1 LRIWIQ
7 NKGGM
12 ESSEAIEVVAKDS
25 FGSAIFSPLEH
36 RITIR
41 LPT

>member
-25 FGSAIFSPLEH
+25 FGSGIMSDGFQANERALK
-36 RITIR
+36 
-41 LPT
+41 

>member
-7 NKGGM
+7 NKGGL

-25 FGSAIFSPLEH
+25 FGSG
-36 RITIR
+36 RQ
-41 LPT
+41 